1 MVDSYHPFWWW
12 RGCIMYLLLRECL
25 FTHEFQCKKKRK
37 TTKKKKTKQKRSID
51 MLLSWEVAQWRE
63 RESQIVFFKKKKETV
78 PWPMGCALNSTRH
91 LLLAFLFFEFSSSL
105 FAAVVNLFG
114 LGRPDLLLRKVAFST
129 ITAKHG
135 LLCLAATALL
145 WKYAVGADVCGDS
158 VRPQAWDLPHEW
170 CVAYSQP
177 GVPRVEFAVDLVWTA
192 HTSFTLC
199 LYTHRC
205 DSACQETW
213 CGSRFFGCRIT
224 CFCVAVSQLQKHWM
238 GRNSSV

>member
-1 MVDSYHPFWWW
+1 
-12 RGCIMYLLLRECL
+12 
-25 FTHEFQCKKKRK
+25 
-37 TTKKKKTKQKRSID
+37 
-51 MLLSWEVAQWRE
+51 
-63 RESQIVFFKKKKETV
+63 
-78 PWPMGCALNSTRH
+78 MGCALNSTRH

-170 CVAYSQP
+170 
-177 GVPRVEFAVDLVWTA
+177 W
-192 HTSFTLC
+192 
-199 LYTHRC
+199 
-205 DSACQETW
+205 
-213 CGSRFFGCRIT
+213 
-224 CFCVAVSQLQKHWM
+224 QKHWM